1 MTGVARPLAVGVRTG
16 VRWAAGA
23 HYTGMAARL
32 GVSLAL
38 ARLLAP
44 ADFGVMALAM
54 AVVGVL
60 DLLQESGLG
69 AAVIQYRG
77 RLDRAAG
84 AAFTLAATGGTLA
97 ALAVFMAAPVLA
109 TVVHQPRL
117 EPVLRVLAVTC
128 VVRGAAQTSRGLL
141 QRAMAFR
148 TLALI
153 ELGGTLVYG
162 AVGLGLA
169 FRGAGIWSL
178 VAGQLAC
185 EALLA
190 TAVMLSCTP
199 RPVPW
204 RATRAA
210 ARELLAFGR
219 PMMFANLC
227 TLIRAQLPTF
237 VAGRVL
243 GATPLGLYAMAQRWA
258 SLPVTGITHVVGRVA
273 YPALA
278 RLSDDRERLA
288 AAWLRIL
295 GGVTTL
301 ATPAATCL
309 AVVADPLVRT
319 LYDDR
324 WHPAIPALHV
334 LAVYGGFQAAG
345 ATTGEVMKAAGA
357 PRLVAWYGL
366 LYTALLAAG
375 LLVLAPAGTTGI
387 AAALAAPAALITV
400 ASLAT
405 AARLVGT
412 TTRSVAAVIG
422 GPVAA
427 SAALAVVA
435 LAARRLVQA
444 YGGPPAIELGAA
456 VVAGGLSYAGALA
469 WIAPRALSEV
479 AALAGLRA
487 RPRPPIAAACAAE
500 GG

>member
-1 MTGVARPLAVGVRTG
+1 MRPGITDPASLAYVDEAAVLARFDDCERAYVEVVLPAKLALSLDYLERRTVWSDLGIVARTATHVARAAVRAAWPACSTCPHAERARAPGEYAMTGEARPLAAGVRTG
-16 VRWAAGA
+16 VRWVAGA
-23 HYTGMAARL
+23 HYTGMVARL

-60 DLLQESGLG
+60 ALLQESGLG
-69 AAVIQYRG
+69 AAVVQYRG
-77 RLDRAAG
+77 RLDQAAG
-84 AAFTLAATGGTLA
+84 AAFTLATTGGALA
-97 ALAVFMAAPVLA
+97 ALAIVMAAPVLA
-109 TVVHQPRL
+109 TVLHQPRV
-117 EPVLRVLAVTC
+117 EPVLRVLAATC
-128 VVRGAAQTSRGLL
+128 VVRGAAQTSRALL

-153 ELGGTLVYG
+153 ELSGTLVYG

-178 VAGQLAC
+178 VAGQIAC
-185 EALLA
+185 EMLLA

-204 RATRAA
+204 RATRTA

-219 PMMFANLC
+219 PMMLANLC
-227 TLIRAQLPTF
+227 TLIRGQLPTF

-243 GATPLGLYAMAQRWA
+243 GATPLGLYTMAQRWA
-258 SLPVTGITHVVGRVA
+258 SLPVTGITHVAGRVA

-319 LYDDR
+319 LYDER
-324 WHPAIPALHV
+324 WHPPS
-334 LAVYGGFQAAG
+334 
-345 ATTGEVMKAAGA
+345 
-357 PRLVAWYGL
+357 PRSMSS
-366 LYTALLAAG
+366 
-375 LLVLAPAGTTGI
+375 PS
-387 AAALAAPAALITV
+387 TV
-400 ASLAT
+400 ASM
-405 AARLVGT
+405 
-412 TTRSVAAVIG
+412 
-422 GPVAA
+422 
-427 SAALAVVA
+427 
-435 LAARRLVQA
+435 
-444 YGGPPAIELGAA
+444 PPA
-456 VVAGGLSYAGALA
+456 
-469 WIAPRALSEV
+469 
-479 AALAGLRA
+479 
-487 RPRPPIAAACAAE
+487 RPPAR
-500 GG
+500 